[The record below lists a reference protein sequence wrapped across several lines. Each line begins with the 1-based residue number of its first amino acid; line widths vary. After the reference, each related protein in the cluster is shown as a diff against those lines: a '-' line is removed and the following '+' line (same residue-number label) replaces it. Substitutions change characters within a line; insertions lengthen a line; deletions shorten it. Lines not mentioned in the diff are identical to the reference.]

1 LQIKEVFNMSLIFY
15 IFFIIQ
21 LFNFLGVFAEENFKK
36 DSSRAKKINWE
47 KIDQNK
53 SKPLKNIIWKS
64 YKNDESIFGNKK
76 EQGSTIN
83 RINSSGEEGMYE
95 YFKKSVFSINQIE
108 PFLPLNNFLED
119 GYFQTSIR
127 WKSSFDGGVAAGTG
141 QQNPSFVLDY
151 GISDSSLITIYFAE
165 ADDSLYNLIN
175 GQKVNYHWQNYAFSF
190 KKKLLNDNQNSF
202 GLSIVSTLEYWRQA
216 SGSSNSKS
224 IFNQKD
230 SLNGRDRFDNL
241 IGSLSLPVSKKLNEN
256 FTALIV
262 PGIAF
267 LPEKLGSKG
276 IGKNAYGNNFY
287 IGSGIV
293 LDMAEDLHLLFSY
306 TTPLGPG
313 NNYFDSDLSYSRKPI
328 YSFGL
333 GWDIN
338 PKIGIEGKITN
349 SYGSSPSTGL
359 LTIPSDNI
367 PLYSANITYK
377 PQGDDTYLTPLNKRD
392 KLIGYGGIT
401 VNNALIPSA
410 GTSQINFNY
419 DSGGNL
425 FGSYGYSLSNI
436 FQLELLNIGSFNE
449 LNFSGSENSN
459 LYSTYLDENNLNFR
473 FGGKLLLFSPQKD
486 DIYWVALRSSVGR
499 NNDTNQGYLFTEFI
513 NTFRLNNWLTFN
525 ISPKYFFSGMESFGG
540 VGFSGYI
547 NLSDNLMLIPEINT
561 SFTNDSNLNSS
572 LALRYSFS
580 PEKSLDL
587 YYSNAAGV
595 QDIGQLLKDEE
606 FRLGLK
612 LNFLY

>member
-1 LQIKEVFNMSLIFY
+1 MSLIFY